1 MPNSHLLVLD
11 AAVSCVVE
19 SAAVRDDSKADQ
31 PQGDTCWPF
40 FFSIH
45 KTDMSSL
52 CNLHLLTSAF

>member
-31 PQGDTCWPF
+31 PQGDTCSTL
-40 FFSIH
+40 FSIH
-45 KTDMSSL
+45 ISDMSSL